1 MVAAQ
6 NHSGTPRDL
15 TTSNLLAVPVADDQW
30 GIIVAWLWQ
39 AYSQDLATAVNGLP
53 YADGHYQCRE
63 LSRFPSADGA
73 GYIAWRPHPN
83 PGEEA
88 PTGFA
93 IIDGLQGP
101 RRSVA
106 GFWVAP
112 AARRNGAG
120 RTLALDV
127 LARHPGP

>member
-15 TTSNLLAVPVADDQW
+15 TTSNLIVVPVADDQW
-30 GIIVAWLWQ
+30 GIVAWLWQ
-39 AYSQDLATAVNGLP
+39 AYRQDLATAVNGLP

-63 LSRFPSADGA
+63 LIRFPSADGA

-112 AARRNGAG
+112 AARRSGAG